1 MSSGGFIGTST
12 NGFIASDGAG
22 QAHDVL
28 WCLHRTF
35 ITGDEWL
42 CSALKGGRNDG
53 AVSVRQNV
61 LRVVVDI
68 LPAVGAGLWE
78 GNREERQR

>member
-1 MSSGGFIGTST
+1 MGLLPLVEKAEPMRCC
-12 NGFIASDGAG
+12 NCPP
-22 QAHDVL
+22 
-28 WCLHRTF
+28 WCLHCTF

-53 AVSVRQNV
+53 AVSVRENQ

-68 LPAVGAGLWE
+68 FPAVGAGLRE
-78 GNREERQR
+78 GNREERRR